1 MDLWPSHLVRWL
13 FLWSAMRDIIELK
26 GVGEKTKK
34 SLLKLGILYIEDLF
48 TYFPRQYDK
57 MLPPVC
63 VNEIKVGEINTLAV
77 RLKTTPVT
85 RRVRNLSISTCVF
98 YDETGS
104 LEAVYFNMPFVA
116 KTMKTGN
123 EYIIKGF
130 IRQKG
135 NKLQIEHPK
144 LFSREEYAHLQN
156 TLQPIY
162 PLTEGISNNFI
173 IKCIK
178 QAFSMKEIWSMQSKA
193 DILPEEL
200 IKKYGLMT
208 KEDCVYNLHF
218 PKTEEIL
225 IDARNSLVFREFF
238 VFTLRLRMLK
248 RQNQQE
254 NVGAVMEETIYEKR
268 LIENLPYRL
277 TKAQERTF
285 LEIQKDLQSGI
296 QMNRLIQGDVGSGK
310 TIVAMLAVVSCV
322 ANGYQCAFMAPT
334 EVLARQHMEFA
345 MTMAEKYKMPI
356 KPVLLTGSI
365 KEKEKKEIYNQIV
378 TGEVNLIIGTHAIF
392 QEKVEY
398 QNLGLV
404 VTDEQHRFGV
414 NQREKLVSKGKK
426 PHILVMSA
434 TPIPRSLAIILYG
447 DLNVSVMD
455 ELPKNRIP
463 IKNCVVSTKYR
474 KQSYDLM
481 LSEIEKGRQVY
492 VICPMVEAEENDM
505 GLENV
510 IDYAKKLRSVM
521 PENVQIAY
529 LHGKMKNTQKEKVM
543 EEFSDK
549 HIDILVSTT
558 VIEVG
563 IDVPNATVML
573 IENADRFG
581 LATLHQLRGR
591 VGRGRE
597 QSYCIFMSQT
607 DNQKTLERLEIL
619 KNSNDGFFIANEDLR
634 LRGAGDLFGVR
645 QSGEMQFHLADIY
658 RDAEILKKSAAA
670 VDEICCENYELA
682 EEILKTIDKDSYFED
697 KSHII

>member
-1 MDLWPSHLVRWL
+1 MDLWPSYLVRWL

-85 RRVRNLSISTCVF
+85 IRVRNLSISTCVF

-104 LEAVYFNMPFVA
+104 VEAVYFNMPFVA

-144 LFSREEYAHLQN
+144 LFSREEYARLQN

-178 QAFSMKEIWSMQSKA
+178 QAFSMKEIWPMQSKA

-218 PKTEEIL
+218 PKTEEML
-225 IDARNSLVFREFF
+225 IEARNSLVFREFF

-268 LIENLPYRL
+268 LIESLPYRL

-285 LEIQKDLQSGI
+285 LDI
-296 QMNRLIQGDVGSGK
+296 
-310 TIVAMLAVVSCV
+310 
-322 ANGYQCAFMAPT
+322 
-334 EVLARQHMEFA
+334 
-345 MTMAEKYKMPI
+345 KY
-356 KPVLLTGSI
+356 
-365 KEKEKKEIYNQIV
+365 N
-378 TGEVNLIIGTHAIF
+378 
-392 QEKVEY
+392 
-398 QNLGLV
+398 
-404 VTDEQHRFGV
+404 
-414 NQREKLVSKGKK
+414 
-426 PHILVMSA
+426 
-434 TPIPRSLAIILYG
+434 
-447 DLNVSVMD
+447 
-455 ELPKNRIP
+455 
-463 IKNCVVSTKYR
+463 
-474 KQSYDLM
+474 
-481 LSEIEKGRQVY
+481 
-492 VICPMVEAEENDM
+492 
-505 GLENV
+505 
-510 IDYAKKLRSVM
+510 
-521 PENVQIAY
+521 
-529 LHGKMKNTQKEKVM
+529 
-543 EEFSDK
+543 
-549 HIDILVSTT
+549 
-558 VIEVG
+558 
-563 IDVPNATVML
+563 
-573 IENADRFG
+573 
-581 LATLHQLRGR
+581 
-591 VGRGRE
+591 
-597 QSYCIFMSQT
+597 
-607 DNQKTLERLEIL
+607 
-619 KNSNDGFFIANEDLR
+619 
-634 LRGAGDLFGVR
+634 
-645 QSGEMQFHLADIY
+645 
-658 RDAEILKKSAAA
+658 
-670 VDEICCENYELA
+670 
-682 EEILKTIDKDSYFED
+682 
-697 KSHII
+697 

>member
-1 MDLWPSHLVRWL
+1 
-13 FLWSAMRDIIELK
+13 MRDIIELK

-34 SLLKLGILYIEDLF
+34 SLLKLGISYIEDLY

-57 MLPPVC
+57 MNTPIQ
-63 VNEIKVGEINTLAV
+63 IKDVKVMEINTLCV
-77 RLKTTPVT
+77 RLKSSPVT

-104 LEAVYFNMPFVA
+104 MEAVYFNMPFIS
-116 KTMKTGN
+116 KTMKAGC

-130 IRQKG
+130 VRQKG

-144 LFSREEYAHLQN
+144 LFSLEEYDKLKN
-156 TLQPIY
+156 SLQPIY
-162 PLTEGISNNFI
+162 PLTDGVSNNFLL
-173 IKCIK
+173 KCMK
-178 QAFSMKEIWSMQSKA
+178 QAFSMEKLWDEECEKDYLPKEI
-193 DILPEEL
+193 LNTYEL
-200 IKKYGLMT
+200 MDKKESIYTM
-208 KEDCVYNLHF
+208 HF
-218 PKTEEIL
+218 PKDEECL
-225 IDARNSLVFREFF
+225 IKARNSLVFREFF
-238 VFTLRLRMLK
+238 LFILKLRRLK
-248 RQNQQE
+248 QLNPE
-254 NVGAVMEETIYEKR
+254 KKDALVMEESVYVNR
-268 LIENLPYRL
+268 LIESLPYRL
-277 TKAQERTF
+277 TKAQEKTF
-285 LEIQKDLQSGI
+285 EEIKKDLMSGY

-310 TIVAMLAVVSCV
+310 TIVAILASLMCITS
-322 ANGYQCAFMAPT
+322 GYQCCFMAPT
-334 EVLARQHMEFA
+334 EVLARQHMEFV
-345 MTMAEKYKMPI
+345 TELVNKYKLPF
-356 KPVLLTGSI
+356 KPVLLTGSV
-365 KEKEKKEIYNQIV
+365 KDKDKKLIYEQIANN
-378 TGEVNLIIGTHAIF
+378 EVNFIIGTHAVF

-398 QNLGLV
+398 ANLGLV

-414 NQREKLVSKGKK
+414 NQREMLSKKGKI

-481 LSEIEKGRQVY
+481 VSEIEKGRQVY
-492 VICPMVEAEENDM
+492 VICPMVEADENDL

-510 IDYAKKLRSVM
+510 IDYAKKLKSVM
-521 PENVQIAY
+521 PESVQIAY
-529 LHGKMKNTQKEKVM
+529 LHGKMKATEK
-543 EEFSDK
+543 DK
-549 HIDILVSTT
+549 IMQQFADKQIDILVSTT

-581 LATLHQLRGR
+581 LASLHQLRGR
-591 VGRGRE
+591 VGRGKE

-607 DNQKTLERLEIL
+607 ENQKTLERLEIL
-619 KNSNDGFFIANEDLR
+619 KNSNDGFHIANEDLR

-645 QSGEMQFHLADIY
+645 QSGDMQFSLADIY
-658 RDAEILKKSAAA
+658 RDSEILKKASMA
-670 VDEICCENYELA
+670 VDTIFA
-682 EEILKTIDKDSYFED
+682 KDSEEIDKILKMASKEVHFQD

>member
-1 MDLWPSHLVRWL
+1 MELWPSYLVRWL
-13 FLWSAMRDIIELK
+13 FLWSVMRDIIGLK

-34 SLLKLGILYIEDLF
+34 SLLKLGISHIEDLY

-63 VNEIKVGEINTLAV
+63 VKDIRLGEINTLSV
-77 RLKTTPVT
+77 KLKGMPIT
-85 RRVRNLSISTCVF
+85 RRIKSLSISTCVF
-98 YDETGS
+98 FDETGS
-104 LEAVYFNMPFVA
+104 VEAVYFNMPFIG
-116 KTMKTGN
+116 KTMKAGS

-130 IRQKG
+130 VRQKG

-144 LFSREEYAHLQN
+144 LFSKEEYALLQN

-162 PLTEGISNNFI
+162 PLTEGVSNHFIS
-173 IKCIK
+173 KCVK
-178 QAFSMKEIWSMQSKA
+178 QAFSMNELWEKQNETE
-193 DILPEEL
+193 ILPKEL
-200 IKKYGLMT
+200 LEKYELMEKK
-208 KEDCVYNLHF
+208 ECIYNMHF
-218 PKTEEIL
+218 PKSEEML
-225 IDARNSLVFREFF
+225 IRARNSLVFREFF
-238 VFTLRLRMLK
+238 LFILRLRMLK

-254 NVGAVMEETIYEKR
+254 NSGAVMEETIYTRR
-268 LIENLPYRL
+268 LIESLPYRL
-277 TKAQERTF
+277 TNAQMRTF
-285 LEIQKDLQSGI
+285 SEIQRDLQSGY

-310 TIVAMLAVVSCV
+310 TIVAMLTVLSCI

-334 EVLARQHMEFA
+334 EVLAKQHMEFA
-345 MTMAEKYKMPI
+345 MELANKYKMPI
-356 KPVLLTGSI
+356 KPVLLTGSL
-365 KEKEKKEIYNQIV
+365 KGKEKKGIYALIES
-378 TGEVNLIIGTHAIF
+378 GEVNLVIGTHAIF

-398 QNLGLV
+398 HNLGLV

-414 NQREKLVSKGKK
+414 NQREKLVDKGKM
-426 PHILVMSA
+426 PHVLVMSA

-481 LSEIEKGRQVY
+481 ISEIEKRHQVY
-492 VICPMVEAEENDM
+492 VICPMVEAEENDL

-510 IDYAKKLRSVM
+510 IDYAKKLKSVM
-521 PENVQIAY
+521 PESVQIAY
-529 LHGKMKNTQKEKVM
+529 LHGKMKGTQKDKIM
-543 EEFSDK
+543 QEFSDR

-591 VGRGRE
+591 VGRGKE

-607 DNQKTLERLEIL
+607 ENQKTLERLDIL

-634 LRGAGDLFGVR
+634 LRGAGDLFGIR
-645 QSGEMQFHLADIY
+645 QSGEMQFYLADIY
-658 RDAEILKKSAAA
+658 RDAEVLKKAAA
-670 VDEICCENYELA
+670 LVDEICGENYPLA
-682 EEILKTIDKDSYFED
+682 EEILRTMDTDTYFED

>member
-1 MDLWPSHLVRWL
+1 
-13 FLWSAMRDIIELK
+13 MRDIIELK

-34 SLLKLGILYIEDLF
+34 SLLKLGISYIEDLY

-57 MLPPVC
+57 MNTPIQ
-63 VNEIKVGEINTLAV
+63 IKDVKVMEINTLCV
-77 RLKTTPVT
+77 RLKSSPVT

-104 LEAVYFNMPFVA
+104 MEAVYFNMPFIS
-116 KTMKTGN
+116 KTMKAGC

-130 IRQKG
+130 VRQKG

-144 LFSREEYAHLQN
+144 LFSLEEYDKLKN
-156 TLQPIY
+156 SLQPIY
-162 PLTEGISNNFI
+162 PLTDGVSNNLLL
-173 IKCIK
+173 KCMK
-178 QAFSMKEIWSMQSKA
+178 QAFSMEKLWDEECEKDYLPKEI
-193 DILPEEL
+193 LNTYEL
-200 IKKYGLMT
+200 MDKKESIYTM
-208 KEDCVYNLHF
+208 HF
-218 PKTEEIL
+218 PKDEECL
-225 IDARNSLVFREFF
+225 IKARNSLVFREFF
-238 VFTLRLRMLK
+238 LFILKLRRLK
-248 RQNQQE
+248 QLNPE
-254 NVGAVMEETIYEKR
+254 KKDALVMEESVYVNR
-268 LIENLPYRL
+268 LIESLPYRL
-277 TKAQERTF
+277 TKAQEKTF
-285 LEIQKDLQSGI
+285 EEIKKDLMSGY

-310 TIVAMLAVVSCV
+310 TIVAILASLMCITS
-322 ANGYQCAFMAPT
+322 GYQCCFMAPT
-334 EVLARQHMEFA
+334 EVLARQHMEFV
-345 MTMAEKYKMPI
+345 TELVNKYKMPL
-356 KPVLLTGSI
+356 KPVLLTGSV
-365 KEKEKKEIYNQIV
+365 KDKDKKLIYEQIANN
-378 TGEVNLIIGTHAIF
+378 EVNFIIGTHAVF

-398 QNLGLV
+398 ANLGLV

-414 NQREKLVSKGKK
+414 NQREMLSKKGKM

-481 LSEIEKGRQVY
+481 VSEIEKGRQVY
-492 VICPMVEAEENDM
+492 VICPMVEADENDL

-510 IDYAKKLRSVM
+510 IDYAKKLKSVM
-521 PENVQIAY
+521 PESVQIAY
-529 LHGKMKNTQKEKVM
+529 LHGKMKATEK
-543 EEFSDK
+543 DK
-549 HIDILVSTT
+549 IMQQFADKQIDILVSTT

-581 LATLHQLRGR
+581 LASLHQLRGR
-591 VGRGRE
+591 VGRGKE

-607 DNQKTLERLEIL
+607 ENQKTLERLEIL
-619 KNSNDGFFIANEDLR
+619 KNSNDGFHIANEDLR

-645 QSGEMQFHLADIY
+645 QSGDMQFSLADIY
-658 RDAEILKKSAAA
+658 RDSEILKKASMA
-670 VDEICCENYELA
+670 VDTIFA
-682 EEILKTIDKDSYFED
+682 KDSEEIDKILKMASKEVHFQD